1 MWHPE
6 KRLHRRL
13 HTGIDHLILTTP
25 CAPVWTDLDWLSY
38 VSIDSLFTRGRYCL
52 LSFWLSV
59 RQNKHWDI
67 STDVEAEAF
76 WQTNFTFPKHVSFSF
91 FICIRPFTAHFF
103 KEENFGW
110 KRKHKALLVFQVQL
124 WGHGL
129 GVTGAT
135 CIVMFC
141 FNDWRNPAVLILLHF
156 LCLVMLCCTI
166 FCFVE
171 LSCTIM
177 CFVVLSCTIF
187 CFVELSCTIM
197 CFVVLSCTIVC
208 FVVLCCAIVC
218 FVARFFSYYTIH
230 CFFSWV
236 GIHENGTNNRSWR
249 FLQLN
254 TRYPKYWQDTNVLK
268 IDFNFDKVQKFLLFA
283 SRIMTETCL
292 VINVSD

>member
-1 MWHPE
+1 MRKSTVMLVYFAAVFSGVTQRSPE
-6 KRLHRRL
+6 RNGETSQKTAPQETTYWYWPFNTDNALRPGLSRSRLTLLCIHQFPI
-13 HTGIDHLILTTP
+13 H
-25 CAPVWTDLDWLSY
+25 AWTL
-38 VSIDSLFTRGRYCL
+38 YCL
-52 LSFWLSV
+52 LSFWLHV
-59 RQNKHWDI
+59 RQNKHGDI
-67 STDVEAEAF
+67 STDVEVEAF

-110 KRKHKALLVFQVQL
+110 KRKHKALLVLQVQL

-129 GVTGAT
+129 DVTGAT

-141 FNDWRNPAVLILLHF
+141 FNDGRYPAVLILLHF

-166 FCFVE
+166 
-171 LSCTIM
+171 L
-177 CFVVLSCTIF
+177 
-187 CFVELSCTIM
+187 

-218 FVARFFSYYTIH
+218 FVARFLSYYTIH

-268 IDFNFDKVQKFLLFA
+268 IDFNFDKV
-283 SRIMTETCL
+283 
-292 VINVSD
+292 